1 MQSSIVLQDFFCQ
14 FQTDK
19 IASSLIYRRWRM
31 IGTKVAKNRMRSFTS
46 RVIAFSD
53 RGGVAE
59 LLTADQ
65 ATKTGEVSKIIG
77 GVK

>member
-1 MQSSIVLQDFFCQ
+1 MQSSIALQDFFCQ
-14 FQTDK
+14 FQTGK
-19 IASSLIYRRWRM
+19 IAYPLIYRRWRM
-31 IGTKVAKNRMRSFTS
+31 VGTKVAKNRMRSFTS

-65 ATKTGEVSKIIG
+65 AAKTGEISKILG
-77 GVK
+77 G